1 MESDDRRGQSAPA
14 PSHPPRLLTPPG
26 VYAPQ
31 SETQILVRALCGEN
45 IGPTTGVLD
54 LGTGSGAL
62 AVQAARTGDCVTAID
77 ISWRAVWAARLN
89 ACLSRH
95 HVTVRRGDLTS
106 GLQGRSYDIIVSNP
120 PYAPCPSASLT
131 RRGKARSW
139 DAGPDGRALVDRI
152 CDAAPAALR
161 PSGVLLLVQS
171 ALSGTEATLERLAG
185 TGLHPAVVD
194 RARIPFG
201 PVLRSRTAWLRRRG
215 LVGEESW
222 EELVVIRA
230 EKF

>member
-1 MESDDRRGQSAPA
+1 MTAQAQSAPA
-14 PSHPPRLLTPPG
+14 PSRPPRLLTPPG

-31 SETQILVRALCGEN
+31 SDTQILVQALHGEN

-62 AVQAARTGDCVTAID
+62 AIQAARMGARVTAVD

-89 ACLSRH
+89 ARLSRH
-95 HVTVRRGDLTS
+95 HVTVRRGDLAS
-106 GLQGRSYDIIVSNP
+106 ALQGRSFDIIVSNP
-120 PYAPCPSASLT
+120 PYVPCPSIGLPC
-131 RRGKARSW
+131 RGKARSW

-152 CDAAPAALR
+152 CDATPAALR
-161 PSGVLLLVQS
+161 PGGVLLLVQS

-185 TGLHPAVVD
+185 TGLHPVVVD

>member
-62 AVQAARTGDCVTAID
+62 AVQAARMGDCVTAID

-89 ACLSRH
+89 ARPSRH

-120 PYAPCPSASLT
+120 PYVPCPSVSLP

-171 ALSGTEATLERLAG
+171 ACPAPRPRSSGSPA